1 MSDRENLTA
10 EVIIIGAGI
19 AGLTA
24 ANELESAGKR
34 VTVIDKGRSVGG
46 RLATRRV
53 GPGVADHGA
62 QFFTVREAEFQEKV
76 DNWVRSGLVFEWSK
90 GFSDGSLLAEPAEG
104 NPRYATRGGMNAL
117 AKRIAE
123 PLQDVRVNTRIVTAT
138 CDEKGWIFQ
147 DSEGDIYTSNA
158 LIITAPVPQSM
169 AILDAG
175 ATALSDKDF
184 EQLARITYAECLCGL
199 FWVEGRATLPSPGA
213 IQRRNANVIW
223 VGDNQQ
229 KGISKDATLITLQA
243 GEQFSRQM
251 WTAPDERILNSL
263 QTELQIFITD
273 DTEIKE
279 RQLKRWRYS
288 RPLVTYP
295 DRYMHAQAEAPLL
308 LAGDAFGGPR
318 VEGAYLS
325 GLYTGKKMVE
335 MLG

>member
-1 MSDRENLTA
+1 MSDRKLTA

-24 ANELESAGKR
+24 ANQLQAAGKR
-34 VTVIDKGRSVGG
+34 VAVIDKGRGVGG
-46 RLATRRV
+46 RLATRRI
-53 GPGVADHGA
+53 GPGIADHGA
-62 QFFTVREAEFQEKV
+62 QFFTVREAEFQEQV
-76 DNWVRSGLVFEWSK
+76 DGWMRSGLVFEWSK
-90 GFSDGSLLAEPAEG
+90 GFSDGSLLAVPAEG

-123 PLQDVRVNTRIVTAT
+123 PLHDVRVNTQIVTAT
-138 CDEKGWIFQ
+138 CDDKGWILQ
-147 DSEGDIYTSNA
+147 DADGDIYTSDA
-158 LIITAPVPQSM
+158 LIITAPVPQ
-169 AILDAG
+169 ALALLDAG
-175 ATALSDKDF
+175 ATVLHHKDF

-229 KGISKDATLITLQA
+229 KGISKDATLITMQA
-243 GEQFSRQM
+243 SEQYSRQM
-251 WTAPDERILNSL
+251 WMAPDERILNSL

-288 RPLVTYP
+288 RPLVVHP
-295 DRYMHAQAEAPLL
+295 ERYLHAEAQAPLL
-308 LAGDAFGGPR
+308 FAGDAFGGPR

-325 GLYTGKKMVE
+325 GHYTGRKMVE
-335 MLG
+335 ILG